1 MAADGSVSDGG
12 EGGGEAA
19 VDPAFLEVP
28 ERRNDL
34 VLVPLNFFYSPFRHR
49 HNKLASIWSIA

>member
-12 EGGGEAA
+12 EGGSEAA

-34 VLVPLNFFYSPFRHR
+34 VLVPLNFFLF
-49 HNKLASIWSIA
+49 AI